1 MNEDIVV
8 DTGKDIS
15 PCFGWESWNVGSY
28 SYQKEVCGNQM
39 IFREMRSNNYM
50 FSGKGR
56 PNCCKIR
63 RLVYILTFTIMM
75 GSLREHVGKVDEYV
89 IPRGDWFEIVSSP
102 HYLAEI
108 VIYAG
113 IVFGSGGA
121 DLTIWLLFG
130 FVVSNLIFAAAETHR
145 WYLQKFDNYPS
156 NRVAIIPFNT
166 FPIVACCCHHGYHKF
181 LTCDEKIFVDNQ
193 ISLIGEYLYHLKDG
207 VLVSVHG
214 MPRCPYRSI
223 EFYLILTSRPIRW
236 CKD

>member
-1 MNEDIVV
+1 MNEDIV
-8 DTGKDIS
+8 DTGQDTS

-28 SYQKEVCGNQM
+28 SCKKEVCGNQM

-56 PNCCKIR
+56 PSCCKIK
-63 RLVYILTFTIMM
+63 RLAYILTFTIMM

-130 FVVSNLIFAAAETHR
+130 FV
-145 WYLQKFDNYPS
+145 LQKHIGGIFRNLT
-156 NRVAIIPFNT
+156 IIQATVLQLFHLYDKISKNT

-181 LTCDEKIFVDNQ
+181 LTCDEKIFVENQ

-223 EFYLILTSRPIRW
+223 EFYLILLTSRPIRW

>member
-1 MNEDIVV
+1 MKHVSFLNVLPLVSINAL
-8 DTGKDIS
+8 
-15 PCFGWESWNVGSY
+15 WNSFDL
-28 SYQKEVCGNQM
+28 KHCLT
-39 IFREMRSNNYM
+39 
-50 FSGKGR
+50 GKGR
-56 PNCCKIR
+56 PSCCKIK
-63 RLVYILTFTIMM
+63 RLAYILTFTIMM

-89 IPRGDWFEIVSSP
+89 IPHGDWFEIVSSP

-156 NRVAIIPFNT
+156 NRVAIIPFL
-166 FPIVACCCHHGYHKF
+166 P
-181 LTCDEKIFVDNQ
+181 
-193 ISLIGEYLYHLKDG
+193 
-207 VLVSVHG
+207 
-214 MPRCPYRSI
+214 
-223 EFYLILTSRPIRW
+223 TSRPIRW